1 MRIAY
6 DQQIFEMQRHGGIS
20 RYYTELVRNL
30 GQRADVQATVIAP
43 VFINQ
48 YLLRPD
54 VRGRVR
60 GTFFPFRFRGEAR
73 VARASNKALLPVYWA
88 GRNFD
93 IVHETYYSQVRR
105 GRGRVRVVT
114 VYDMI
119 HELFPQDFPDS
130 AQVTAAKHA
139 AVRRADHVICISE
152 TTRQDAIRL
161 LGIAP
166 ERSSVI
172 YLGCSL
178 DTPVAAPAPEA
189 TPAQCILYVG
199 VRSGYKNFL
208 VLLEA
213 FAAAKSLPATVDLV
227 AFGGRPFSADER
239 RRIEELGVAGRVRQM
254 SGSDRLLD
262 AHYRAAI
269 AFVYPS
275 RYEGFGIPPLEAM
288 AAGCP
293 VACSDAGSIREV
305 VGDAGAYFAPDDVQ
319 GLRAIMERLA
329 EDRTYAADLRARG
342 FAKIQKYSWESCA
355 QETLRLYE
363 QLLGTVPLMSRSAS
377 R

>member
-20 RYYTELVRNL
+20 RYFIELVRNL
-30 GQRADVQATVIAP
+30 GQSAGTESTVVAP
-43 VFINQ
+43 VFINE
-48 YLLRPD
+48 YLLRPGVREH
-54 VRGRVR
+54 VRGA
-60 GTFFPFRFRGEAR
+60 FFPFRFRGEAR
-73 VARASNKALLPVYWA
+73 VARALNRALLPFYWA
-88 GRNFD
+88 GRRFD
-93 IVHETYYSQVRR
+93 IVHETYYSQACR

-130 AQVTAAKHA
+130 AQVTAGKHA
-139 AVRRADHVICISE
+139 AVRRADHIICISE

-178 DTPVAAPAPEA
+178 DAPAASAAPEA
-189 TPAQCILYVG
+189 TSAPCILYVG

-213 FAAAKSLPATVDLV
+213 FAAAKSLPQTVDLV
-227 AFGGRPFSADER
+227 AFGGRPFSAEER
-239 RRIEELGVAGRVRQM
+239 QRIEELGVSGRVRQL

-262 AHYRAAI
+262 AYYRAAI

-288 AAGCP
+288 AVGCP

-305 VGDAGAYFAPDDVQ
+305 VGDAGAYFQPDDVD
-319 GLRAIMERLA
+319 GLRAILERLA
-329 EDRTYAADLRARG
+329 EDRAYAAQLRAKG
-342 FAKIQKYSWESCA
+342 FAQIQKYSWERCA
-355 QETLRLYE
+355 GETLQLYE
-363 QLLGTVPLMSRSAS
+363 RLLGPDRK

>member
-30 GQRADVQATVIAP
+30 GQRADIEPTVIAP

-48 YLLRPD
+48 YLLRPG
-54 VRGRVR
+54 VRERVR

-73 VARASNKALLPVYWA
+73 VARASNKALLPLYWA
-88 GRNFD
+88 GRDFD
-93 IVHETYYSQVRR
+93 IVHETYYSGVRR

-139 AVRRADHVICISE
+139 AVRRADHIVCISE

-178 DTPVAAPAPEA
+178 DTPVAPPTPEA
-189 TPAQCILYVG
+189 TPAPCVLYVG

-213 FAAAKSLPATVDLV
+213 FAASKSLPPTVDLV

-239 RRIEELGVAGRVRQM
+239 RQIEELGVAGRVRQM
-254 SGSDRLLD
+254 SGSDRLLE

-275 RYEGFGIPPLEAM
+275 RYEGVGIPPLEAM
-288 AAGCP
+288 AFGCP

-305 VGDAGAYFAPDDVQ
+305 VGDAGAYFQPDDVQ
-319 GLRAIMERLA
+319 GLRVILERLA
-329 EDRTYAADLRARG
+329 EDSAYAAQLRARG
-342 FAKIQKYSWESCA
+342 FVQIKKYSWESCA
-355 QETLRLYE
+355 QETLQLYG
-363 QLLGTVPLMSRSAS
+363 QLLGR
-377 R
+377 

>member
-20 RYYTELVRNL
+20 RYFTELVRNL
-30 GQRADVQATVIAP
+30 GQRAGVEPSVIAP

-60 GTFFPFRFRGEAR
+60 GAFFPFGFRGEAR
-73 VARASNKALLPVYWA
+73 IARASNKALLPLYWA
-88 GRNFD
+88 GRHFD
-93 IVHETYYSQVRR
+93 IVHETYYSPVRR
-105 GRGRVRVVT
+105 GLGRVRVVT

-139 AVRRADHVICISE
+139 AVRRADHIICISE

-189 TPAQCILYVG
+189 TPAPCILYVG

-239 RRIEELGVAGRVRQM
+239 RRIEELGVAGRVRQT
-254 SGSDRLLD
+254 SGSDRLLA

-305 VGDAGAYFAPDDVQ
+305 VGDAGAYFGPDDVH
-319 GLRAIMERLA
+319 GLRAIIERLA
-329 EDRTYAADLRARG
+329 EDHAYAAELRAKG
-342 FAKIQKYSWESCA
+342 FAQIQKYSWASCA
-355 QETLRLYE
+355 QETLQLYE
-363 QLLGTVPLMSRSAS
+363 QLLGTVPLLSSSAG

>member
-6 DQQIFEMQRHGGIS
+6 DQQVFEMQRHGGIS
-20 RYYTELVRNL
+20 RYFVELVRNL
-30 GQRADVQATVIAP
+30 GQRDGIGPTVIAP
-43 VFINQ
+43 VYINQ
-48 YLLRPD
+48 YLLRSG
-54 VRGRVR
+54 VQERVR
-60 GTFFPFRFRGEAR
+60 GVFFPFRFRGEAR
-73 VARASNKALLPVYWA
+73 VARALNKALLPLYWA

-93 IVHETYYSQVRR
+93 IVHETYYSQVCR
-105 GRGRVRVVT
+105 GRGRIRVVT
-114 VYDMI
+114 IYDMI

-130 AQVTAAKHA
+130 AHVSAAKQA
-139 AVRRADHVICISE
+139 AVRRADHIVCISE

-166 ERSSVI
+166 ESSSVI

-178 DTPVAAPAPEA
+178 DTPAAPPAPEE
-189 TPAQCILYVG
+189 TPPPCILYVG

-213 FAAAKSLPATVDLV
+213 FAAAKSLPRTVDLV
-227 AFGGRPFSADER
+227 AFGGRPFSAEER

-262 AHYRAAI
+262 AHYRAAL

-288 AAGCP
+288 AVGCP

-305 VGDAGAYFAPDDVQ
+305 VGDAGAYFEPDDVQ
-319 GLRAIMERLA
+319 GLRAILERLA
-329 EDRTYAADLRARG
+329 EDRTYAAELRAKG
-342 FAKIQKYSWESCA
+342 FAQIQKYSWVRCA
-355 QETLRLYE
+355 EETLRLYE
-363 QLLGTVPLMSRSAS
+363 RLLGTVRQ
-377 R
+377 

>member
-30 GQRADVQATVIAP
+30 GQRADVQTTVIAP

-88 GRNFD
+88 GGNFD

-139 AVRRADHVICISE
+139 AVRRADHIICISE

-178 DTPVAAPAPEA
+178 DAPVTAPAPAA
-189 TPAQCILYVG
+189 TPAPCILYVG

-227 AFGGRPFSADER
+227 AFGGRPFSADEH
-239 RRIEELGVAGRVRQM
+239 RRIEELGVAGRVRQL
-254 SGSDRLLD
+254 SGNDRLLD
-262 AHYRAAI
+262 AHYRAAV

-288 AAGCP
+288 AVGCP

-305 VGDAGAYFAPDDVQ
+305 VGDAGAYFEPDDVQ
-319 GLRAIMERLA
+319 GLRAILERVA
-329 EDRTYAADLRARG
+329 EDRTYTAELRVKG
-342 FAKIQKYSWESCA
+342 FAQIQKYSWERCA
-355 QETLRLYE
+355 EETLQLYE
-363 QLLGTVPLMSRSAS
+363 RLLG
-377 R
+377 

>member
-6 DQQIFEMQRHGGIS
+6 DQQVFEMQRHGGIS
-20 RYYTELVRNL
+20 RYFTELVRNL
-30 GQRADVQATVIAP
+30 GRRAGIEPTVTAP
-43 VFINQ
+43 IYINQ

-54 VRGRVR
+54 IRGRVR
-60 GTFFPFRFRGEAR
+60 GAFFPLRFRGEAR
-73 VARASNKALLPVYWA
+73 VARALNKALLPLYWA

-93 IVHETYYSQVRR
+93 IVHETYYSQACR
-105 GRGRVRVVT
+105 GRGRVRIMT
-114 VYDMI
+114 LHDMI
-119 HELFPQDFPDS
+119 HELFPRDFPDS

-139 AVRRADHVICISE
+139 AVRRADHIICVSE
-152 TTRQDAIRL
+152 TTRRDAIRL

-178 DTPVAAPAPEA
+178 DTPVAQAPEA
-189 TPAQCILYVG
+189 TPAPCILYVG

-213 FAAAKSLPATVDLV
+213 FAASKSLPPTVDLV

-254 SGSDRLLD
+254 SGSDRLLE

-305 VGDAGAYFAPDDVQ
+305 VGDAGAYFDPDDVQ
-319 GLRAIMERLA
+319 GLRAILDRLV
-329 EDRTYAADLRARG
+329 EDHAFAPELRLRG
-342 FAKIQKYSWESCA
+342 FAQIRKYSWENCA
-355 QETLRLYE
+355 RETLHLYE
-363 QLLGTVPLMSRSAS
+363 QLLGVVPSLSRSTDQ
-377 R
+377 

>member
-6 DQQIFEMQRHGGIS
+6 DQQVFEMQRHGGIS
-20 RYYTELVRNL
+20 RYFTELVRNL
-30 GQRADVQATVIAP
+30 GRRAGIEPTITAP
-43 VFINQ
+43 VYINQ

-54 VRGRVR
+54 IRGRVR
-60 GTFFPFRFRGEAR
+60 GAFFPFRFRGEAR
-73 VARASNKALLPVYWA
+73 VARALNKPLLPLYWA
-88 GRNFD
+88 GRSFD
-93 IVHETYYSQVRR
+93 IVHETYYSQACR
-105 GRGRVRVVT
+105 GRGRVRVMT
-114 VYDMI
+114 LHDMI
-119 HELFPQDFPDS
+119 HELFPRDFPDS

-139 AVRRADHVICISE
+139 AVRRADHIICVSE
-152 TTRQDAIRL
+152 TTRRDAIRL

-178 DTPVAAPAPEA
+178 DTPVAQAPEA
-189 TPAQCILYVG
+189 TPAPCILYVG

-213 FAAAKSLPATVDLV
+213 FAASKSLPPTVDLV

-254 SGSDRLLD
+254 SGSDRLLE

-305 VGDAGAYFAPDDVQ
+305 VGDAGAYFDPDDVQ
-319 GLRAIMERLA
+319 GLRAILDRLVEDHAFAA
-329 EDRTYAADLRARG
+329 ELRLRG
-342 FAKIQKYSWESCA
+342 FAQIRKYSWESCA
-355 QETLRLYE
+355 RETLDLYE
-363 QLLGTVPLMSRSAS
+363 QLLGVVPSLSRSTDQ
-377 R
+377 

>member
-130 AQVTAAKHA
+130 AQVTAAKPRF
-139 AVRRADHVICISE
+139 VVPI
-152 TTRQDAIRL
+152 T
-161 LGIAP
+161 
-166 ERSSVI
+166 SSVFPKQH
-172 YLGCSL
+172 GRM
-178 DTPVAAPAPEA
+178 
-189 TPAQCILYVG
+189 
-199 VRSGYKNFL
+199 RS
-208 VLLEA
+208 
-213 FAAAKSLPATVDLV
+213 
-227 AFGGRPFSADER
+227 
-239 RRIEELGVAGRVRQM
+239 
-254 SGSDRLLD
+254 
-262 AHYRAAI
+262 
-269 AFVYPS
+269 
-275 RYEGFGIPPLEAM
+275 
-288 AAGCP
+288 
-293 VACSDAGSIREV
+293 ACS
-305 VGDAGAYFAPDDVQ
+305 
-319 GLRAIMERLA
+319 GLLQS
-329 EDRTYAADLRARG
+329 AR
-342 FAKIQKYSWESCA
+342 
-355 QETLRLYE
+355 
-363 QLLGTVPLMSRSAS
+363 V
-377 R
+377 

>member
-20 RYYTELVRNL
+20 RYFTELVRNL
-30 GQRADVQATVIAP
+30 GQRDGIDPAVIAP

-48 YLLRPD
+48 YLLKPD
-54 VRGRVR
+54 VRRRVR

-73 VARASNKALLPVYWA
+73 VARAANKALLPLYMA

-93 IVHETYYSQVRR
+93 IVHETYYSRVRR

-139 AVRRADHVICISE
+139 AVQRADHIICISE

-161 LGIAP
+161 LGISP
-166 ERSSVI
+166 EHSSVI

-178 DTPVAAPAPEA
+178 DAPAAAAASEA
-189 TPAQCILYVG
+189 TPAPCILYVG

-213 FAAAKSLPATVDLV
+213 FAAAKSLPQTVDLV
-227 AFGGRPFSADER
+227 AFGGRPFSAEER
-239 RRIEELGVAGRVRQM
+239 QRIEDLGVTGRVRQL

-269 AFVYPS
+269 TFVYPS

-288 AAGCP
+288 AVGCP

-305 VGDAGAYFAPDDVQ
+305 VGDAGAYFHPDDVG
-319 GLRAIMERLA
+319 GLRSILERLA
-329 EDRTYAADLRARG
+329 QDRAYAAQLRALG
-342 FAKIQKYSWESCA
+342 FAQIQKYSWERCA
-355 QETLRLYE
+355 GETLRLYE
-363 QLLGTVPLMSRSAS
+363 RLLGPARE

>member
-1 MRIAY
+1 MLFRSY
-6 DQQIFEMQRHGGIS
+6 F
-20 RYYTELVRNL
+20 TELVRNL
-30 GQRADVQATVIAP
+30 GQRDGIEPTVTAP
-43 VFINQ
+43 LFINQ

-54 VRGRVR
+54 VRKRVR
-60 GTFFPFRFRGEAR
+60 GGFFPFRFRGEAR
-73 VARASNKALLPVYWA
+73 VARALNKALLPLYWA

-93 IVHETYYSQVRR
+93 IVHETYYSQVCR

-114 VYDMI
+114 IYDMI

-139 AVRRADHVICISE
+139 AVGRADHIVCISE

-178 DTPVAAPAPEA
+178 DTPTPVAPPAAEA
-189 TPAQCILYVG
+189 TPGPCILYVG
-199 VRSGYKNFL
+199 VRSGYKNFR

-213 FAAAKSLPATVDLV
+213 FAASKSLPRTVDLV
-227 AFGGRPFSADER
+227 AFGGRPFSPEER

-262 AHYRAAI
+262 AHYRAAL

-305 VGDAGAYFAPDDVQ
+305 VGDAGAYFEPDNVQ
-319 GLRAIMERLA
+319 GLRAILERLG
-329 EDRTYAADLRARG
+329 EDHTYAAELRVKG
-342 FAKIQKYSWESCA
+342 FAQIQKYSWGRCA
-355 QETLRLYE
+355 EETLQLYE
-363 QLLGTVPLMSRSAS
+363 RLLGTLRG
-377 R
+377 